1 MRLLLNSI
9 LLFILLGGCVDL
21 KKEEQ
26 IKVGLD
32 YEHAYRTRLISDP
45 VPIRHHIDVLSGS
58 TIQASADLNTNLSAR
73 VEIPVDIS
81 LIVDYKN
88 YTSQY
93 PDIHYEY
100 GSSDPFYVSHH
111 SPDSLTINIRVDV
124 NPNYPV
130 EETETIDNTT
140 IDNETVDNETVIDN
154 ITYIWSDTFIK
165 NVIASQD
172 QQVKYSAYWDNA
184 SNDNWTSISIG
195 STDNMSSECDNA
207 TLINE
212 AISQRDNISYEF
224 RGVLCGGL
232 YWAYGR
238 CGLGQEINAHPTDI
252 KDCQCNTTGYVIR
265 PLINNKNWGGVGGS
279 CTRDQTLDN
288 QTLQIILKTT
298 PK

>member
-140 IDNETVDNETVIDN
+140 IDNETIDNTTIVDNVTYIDN
-154 ITYIWSDTFIK
+154 VTWSDNFTYNLTTTQTQK
-165 NVIASQD
+165 A
-172 QQVKYSAYWDNA
+172 
-184 SNDNWTSISIG
+184 NWR
-195 STDNMSSECDNA
+195 N
-207 TLINE
+207 
-212 AISQRDNISYEF
+212 F
-224 RGVLCGGL
+224 
-232 YWAYGR
+232 
-238 CGLGQEINAHPTDI
+238 
-252 KDCQCNTTGYVIR
+252 
-265 PLINNKNWGGVGGS
+265 
-279 CTRDQTLDN
+279 
-288 QTLQIILKTT
+288 
-298 PK
+298 